1 MAFLIMCMLSFPT
14 TDFDFFLL
22 LPQRGVGSHE
32 LAWERTGKS
41 VCIGEKIDKICE
53 PSELCMF
60 MIDMGAIRQSRAGDD
75 FTSSSG
81 SPVVHAYHFL
91 HPAGP
96 LSQSAYSGHRPPYQ
110 QNKKLSAVIFLDR
123 IEASDVFF
131 NLI

>member
-1 MAFLIMCMLSFPT
+1 MLSFPT

-60 MIDMGAIRQSRAGDD
+60 MIDMGAIRQSRDGNVVAL
-75 FTSSSG
+75 SY
-81 SPVVHAYHFL
+81 PVL
-91 HPAGP
+91 PM
-96 LSQSAYSGHRPPYQ
+96 
-110 QNKKLSAVIFLDR
+110 KLPSTLR
-123 IEASDVFF
+123 
-131 NLI
+131 